1 MEDKCVGNMKIHME
15 HCLYG
20 VKFLMVKSIGQIIWQ
35 FWIRENI
42 ITMPICGGEAKLFM
56 NHKKITGLTLWC
68 ECQSCY
74 AKTTGYCPKDDL
86 ESFEQCKELALK
98 AWNRR
103 IEE

>member
-1 MEDKCVGNMKIHME
+1 MEELKKCP
-15 HCLYG
+15 
-20 VKFLMVKSIGQIIWQ
+20 F
-35 FWIRENI
+35 
-42 ITMPICGGEAKLFM
+42 CGGEAKLFM

-98 AWNRR
+98 AWNRS